1 MPIDRSRI
9 RPSFAWLALSGVAV
23 VAGIVVAVLIG
34 VGLFGDVTGDFDQ
47 LNGPRTVQLDKHEGR
62 GIWVDTDRGVSGFC
76 SARGPEQVDMERTHG
91 VTVTSGGT
99 EYHSFL
105 RFKAPQAG
113 TYTVDCATSR
123 PVSLG
128 PYITAG
134 RIFVGVGGILGSF
147 FGGLL
152 LGALILCLVLILRE
166 RSKRKLELEA
176 SPQALR

>member
-1 MPIDRSRI
+1 MPIERSRI
-9 RPSFAWLALSGVAV
+9 RPSFAWLALSGLAAM
-23 VAGIVVAVLIG
+23 AGIAVAILLGISLID
-34 VGLFGDVTGDFDQ
+34 DVTGSFEE
-47 LNGPRTVQLDKHEGR
+47 LNGPRTVRLDDGEGR
-62 GIWVDTDRGVSGFC
+62 GIWADTDRGVSGFC
-76 SARGPEQVDMERTHG
+76 RARGPAQANMQRTHG
-91 VTVTSGGT
+91 VTVSSGGT

-105 RFKAPQAG
+105 RFRAPQAG

-134 RIFVGVGGILGSF
+134 RIFAGVAGILGAF

-152 LGALILCLVLILRE
+152 AGALILCLVLILRE

-176 SPQALR
+176 NAQALR